1 MPAKIPHGKTVDTEP
16 VILAIV
22 AAETV
27 IRNTVAVVT
36 AALLPGPVLR
46 LPAMCTISL
55 PSDLLLAHTLRA
67 PLLSRPVVALLT
79 LLVLPPLGLLLLS
92 RGVVLLTLLALLVL
106 LPSGLLLLS
115 SRNVLLTLLASL
127 VLLSSGLLLL
137 SRRIVL
143 LTLLALLVLPPS
155 GLLLLSCR
163 IVLLT
168 LLPLLVLLSS
178 GLLLLLS
185 CRIVLLTLPPSGLLL
200 PFGLGL
206 LLLFLGFGLFILLF
220 LSSVRRSTHSHQ
232 EKKRGRTN
240 DSNLFHGVTSIA
252 STCAPL
258 LRPNK
263 ALQLSDL
270 YFLQSSRA
278 KNPPVCSSHRAD
290 SREGVEQS
298 KFDNEPQHR
307 DQGPHQLEDS

>member
-79 LLVLPPLGLLLLS
+79 LLVLPPL
-92 RGVVLLTLLALLVL
+92 
-106 LPSGLLLLS
+106 GLLLLS